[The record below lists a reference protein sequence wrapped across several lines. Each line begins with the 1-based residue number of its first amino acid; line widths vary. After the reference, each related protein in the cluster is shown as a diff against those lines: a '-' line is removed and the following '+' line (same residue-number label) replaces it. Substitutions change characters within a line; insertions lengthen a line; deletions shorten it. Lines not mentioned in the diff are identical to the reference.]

1 MWNHKLTN
9 GDLLCVLFPNV
20 DNDDRLLALIGSICQ
35 VVQSLLYI
43 LVFWARQAWFLLK
56 TACKYHIF
64 TSSFPNVT
72 RYIIRD
78 YEGDLPLKQT
88 PLEIYREVL

>member
-1 MWNHKLTN
+1 MKPQLTN

-35 VVQSLLYI
+35 VVQS
-43 LVFWARQAWFLLK
+43 WFLLK

-64 TSSFPNVT
+64 TG
-72 RYIIRD
+72 YQIHYQRD
-78 YEGDLPLKQT
+78 YKGDLPLKQT